1 MVKQQNNIESIR
13 QGFTQF
19 IASIIEQN
27 SSNSNDI
34 RKIKHLSVAII
45 LEEVLKIVDNDYFV
59 AKPIFKAMFYLLSTK
74 INDLTYMYRNSL
86 DPAVQSALSKEISH
100 YNNLNKNL
108 NKLIE
113 SIKE

>member
-1 MVKQQNNIESIR
+1 MNKNNNIESIR
-13 QGFTQF
+13 QGFVQF
-19 IASIIEQN
+19 IASVIEQT
-27 SSNSNDI
+27 SSNDDDI

-45 LEEVLKIVDNDYFV
+45 LEEVLKIVDKDYFV
-59 AKPIFKAMFYLLSTK
+59 AKPIFKAIFYLLSTK

-100 YNNLNKNL
+100 YKNLNKNL
-108 NKLIE
+108 NRLIE